1 MMIKKIHKNILFV
14 ALIILIPNHSFANNA
29 PIIQPGAPGEN
40 SKILD
45 PALASNIAGASYVEA
60 DVRFLEGMITH
71 HKQAIVMSK
80 LAKKRTNNK
89 TILDLANRIDVSQE
103 DEINF
108 MESWL
113 ESRKEIKTNTPHNPP
128 YAYGNGWNGISR
140 GAYRT

>member
-1 MMIKKIHKNILFV
+1 MLQLFSLELQAKIR
-14 ALIILIPNHSFANNA
+14 
-29 PIIQPGAPGEN
+29 
-40 SKILD
+40 KILD

-60 DVRFLEGMITH
+60 DVQFLEGMIAH
-71 HKQAIVMSK
+71 HRQAIVMSK

-113 ESRKEIKTNTPHNPP
+113 KSRKEIKTNDSHSHHMHMEM
-128 YAYGNGWNGISR
+128 ARNGISKTT
-140 GAYRT
+140 YRT